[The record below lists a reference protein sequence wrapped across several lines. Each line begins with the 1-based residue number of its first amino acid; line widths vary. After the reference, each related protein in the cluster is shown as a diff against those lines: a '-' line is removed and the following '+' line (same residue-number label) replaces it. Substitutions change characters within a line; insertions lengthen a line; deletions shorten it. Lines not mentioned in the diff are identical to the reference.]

1 MPNEIENGNQP
12 IVLAGLA
19 ISVDAVFMTKEQ
31 ARALHEP
38 GGLFESVTTSRILI
52 CEDGDT
58 IARLLGAVAH
68 DLAQVPNL
76 GEAWLDRHT
85 SDELVVTQLPRRR
98 YVMRSTSGYSPY
110 GPAHHRRWP
119 QLRSNRPHLRNRKE

>member
-1 MPNEIENGNQP
+1 MPDESEVNDPAVEI
-12 IVLAGLA
+12 AGL
-19 ISVDAVFMTKEQ
+19 VVNVHVTFMTKEQ

-38 GGLFESVTTSRILI
+38 GGLFESVTTSRVLI
-52 CEDGDT
+52 CDDSGT
-58 IARLLGAVAH
+58 IARLLEVVAH

-76 GEAWLDRHT
+76 GEAWLDRLT
-85 SDELVVTQLPRRR
+85 FDELVVTQLPRRR

-119 QLRSNRPHLRNRKE
+119 WLRSNRPHTRNR